1 MTTSTPELLLGI
13 MLLIPG
19 FIAAYWPRIQL
30 KMSEARMISDI
41 ARIKPALKWIVWGF
55 PLAAFGW
62 DCSWLAQCS
71 SSSCKPVKVVSSF
84 IWVISQPRW
93 GSFTAF
99 SPSSPASW
107 CCPNGA
113 PSQCGV
119 CSRRP
124 RLCGGGSTGLHLCD
138 RDRSKFGF
146 DQHVCAVE
154 CSPLFPPPT
163 DKTRLLL

>member
-62 DCSWLAQCS
+62 
-71 SSSCKPVKVVSSF
+71 
-84 IWVISQPRW
+84 
-93 GSFTAF
+93 G
-99 SPSSPASW
+99 
-107 CCPNGA
+107 
-113 PSQCGV
+113 
-119 CSRRP
+119 
-124 RLCGGGSTGLHLCD
+124 
-138 RDRSKFGF
+138 
-146 DQHVCAVE
+146 
-154 CSPLFPPPT
+154 
-163 DKTRLLL
+163 LLLVGAMILLVTQVGESGMFLYIGHFAAAMGLFYGVFAILTGVMVLPKRRTFPMWCVVGDRAYAAGEAQAFISVIAIVLNSVLITMFAP